1 MSQTELQEHDFPP
14 VQQLARLIRRL
25 NREEKAQLLRLVP
38 DLQAIVA
45 EEGEITE
52 EQADV
57 MAYFERKLEALPERR
72 PTKQDDPFVAGL
84 TVGEF
89 FALPEK
95 EQARIWS
102 DVHKETEQRLNNGEH
117 PVQADAVPPR

>member
-25 NREEKAQLLRLVP
+25 SREEKAQLLKLVP
-38 DLQAIVA
+38 DLQTIGADEA
-45 EEGEITE
+45 KITE
-52 EQADV
+52 EQTEL

-72 PTKQDDPFVAGL
+72 PIQENDPFVADL
-84 TVGEF
+84 TVDEF

-102 DVHKETEQRLNNGEH
+102 DVHEETEQKLGNREH
-117 PVQADAVPPR
+117 PVQVDAVPPR